1 MTFLLA
7 AALMCASGVGL
18 LRALRLGTGRLV
30 VDVPLGWFVGMAW
43 FAAATFSI
51 QALLGVPANAPLAIA
66 VLAFPLGAW
75 GLLRGRRAG
84 RAASGGSGAPGL
96 ERRWMPRPA
105 WLFAPMAAWSIVVLA
120 AVVLHGLSTPTHT
133 DDGYRVR
140 AYAPVLVAAGTWNGP
155 ARDLIAMAGPIP
167 AVAPA
172 LAWVLGASV
181 DPFHV
186 NATIVLTF
194 LALLALLVA
203 LASERGAPE
212 TGWGAAFALTSLPF
226 LAYHAT
232 STYSDAWL
240 AMYLGAAFAFLV
252 AFGQRRD
259 TADAARALLLLL
271 GAAMVKREGEL
282 VAFPAVVLLL
292 AQVAWVRRAE
302 GVRSLA
308 RLAPLCAAYG
318 VVVAARV
325 AAVGLPGAFPF
336 LRAAAERTVAAG
348 GAAATA
354 AAAAGPVAA
363 RGPAPEPGVGTIFVE
378 ALFSD
383 GNLGLLYWV
392 LAVSVVLLFPR
403 ILKDGLAWSGAAL
416 GLIFAETA
424 ASALWLYPEFTLDHG
439 TVHRSLL
446 PVSAA
451 AAVWLSALMVASC
464 RPGSAKPIPPGR
476 RGDAARSG
484 SKGRPRRRGG

>member
-1 MTFLLA
+1 MTFLLS

-18 LRALRLGTGRLV
+18 LRALRLETGSLA
-30 VDVPLGWFVGMAW
+30 VDLPLGWFAGMAW

-51 QALLGVPANAPLAIA
+51 QALLGVSANAPLAIA
-66 VLAFPLGAW
+66 VLALPLAVW
-75 GLLRGRRAG
+75 GLLRWRRPGLAP
-84 RAASGGSGAPGL
+84 SGGSGPPEP
-96 ERRWMPRPA
+96 ERRWMPRPK
-105 WLFAPMAAWSIVVLA
+105 WLFAPMAAWSIVVLV
-120 AVVLHGLSTPTHT
+120 AVALHGMSTPTHT
-133 DDGYRVR
+133 DDAYRVR
-140 AYAPVLVAAGTWNGP
+140 AYAPVLVAAGTWNGQ

-172 LAWVLGASV
+172 LAWILGAPV
-181 DPFHV
+181 DSFHV
-186 NATIVLTF
+186 NATIILTF

-203 LASERGAPE
+203 LTSERGSPE
-212 TGWGAAFALTSLPF
+212 AGWGAAFALTSLPL
-226 LAYHAT
+226 LAYHVT

-252 AFGQRRD
+252 PFGQRRNP
-259 TADAARALLLLL
+259 ADAARALLLLL

-292 AQVAWVRRAE
+292 GQVAWMRRAE

-325 AAVGLPGAFPF
+325 AAVGLAGAFPF
-336 LRAAAERTVAAG
+336 LRAAAARTASAG
-348 GAAATA
+348 GAAPTA
-354 AAAAGPVAA
+354 AAVAGLAGA
-363 RGPAPEPGVGTIFVE
+363 GGPASGPGVWTIFVE

-383 GNLGLLYWV
+383 GNLGLLWWV

-403 ILKDGLAWSGAAL
+403 IRKDGLAWSGAAL

-424 ASALWLYPEFTLDHG
+424 ASALWLYPQFTLDHG

-451 AAVWLSALMVASC
+451 AAVWLSALLVTAC
-464 RPGSAKPIPPGR
+464 LPESAKTIPPGR

>member
-1 MTFLLA
+1 MTFLLS

-18 LRALRLGTGRLV
+18 LRALRLGTGSLV
-30 VDVPLGWFVGMAW
+30 VDVPLGWFAGMAW

-66 VLAFPLGAW
+66 VLALPLVAW
-75 GLLRGRRAG
+75 ALLRWRRPVLAPSG
-84 RAASGGSGAPGL
+84 GGGGSGSK
-96 ERRWMPRPA
+96 RRWLPRPA

-120 AVVLHGLSTPTHT
+120 AVILHGLSTPTHT
-133 DDGYRVR
+133 DDAYRVR
-140 AYAPVLVAAGTWNGP
+140 AYAPILVAAGTWNGP

-172 LAWVLGASV
+172 LAWVLGAPV

-212 TGWGAAFALTSLPF
+212 AGWGAAFALTSLPL
-226 LAYHAT
+226 LAYHVT

-252 AFGQRRD
+252 PFGQRRD
-259 TADAARALLLLL
+259 AADAARALLLLL

-292 AQVAWVRRAE
+292 AQVAWMRRAE

-336 LRAAAERTVAAG
+336 LRAAAARTASAG
-348 GAAATA
+348 GAVATA
-354 AAAAGPVAA
+354 VIPAGPVGA
-363 RGPAPEPGVGTIFVE
+363 APEPGVWAIFVE

-383 GNLGLLYWV
+383 GNLGLLWWV
-392 LAVSVVLLFPR
+392 LAVSVILLFPR
-403 ILKDGLAWSGAAL
+403 IRKDGLAWSGAAL

-424 ASALWLYPEFTLDHG
+424 ASALWLYPQFTLDHG

-451 AAVWLSALMVASC
+451 AAVWLSALLVTAC
-464 RPGSAKPIPPGR
+464 QPESAKPIPPGR
-476 RGDAARSG
+476 RGDATRSG
-484 SKGRPRRRGG
+484 SKARPRRRGG

>member
-18 LRALRLGTGRLV
+18 LRALRLGTGSLA
-30 VDVPLGWFVGMAW
+30 VDVPLGWFAGMAW
-43 FAAATFSI
+43 FAAVTFSI
-51 QALLGVPANAPLAIA
+51 QALLGVPANAPLAVA
-66 VLAFPLGAW
+66 VLALPLAAW
-75 GLLRGRRAG
+75 GLLRWRRPGLAS
-84 RAASGGSGAPGL
+84 SGGSGPPGL
-96 ERRWMPRPA
+96 ERRWMPRPK
-105 WLFAPMAAWSIVVLA
+105 WLFAPMAAWSIAVLV
-120 AVVLHGLSTPTHT
+120 AVALHGMSTPTHT
-133 DDGYRVR
+133 DDAYRVR
-140 AYAPVLVAAGTWNGP
+140 AFAPVLVAAGTWNGQ

-172 LAWVLGASV
+172 LAWILGAPV

-194 LALLALLVA
+194 LALLVLLVA

-212 TGWGAAFALTSLPF
+212 AGWGSAFALTSIPL
-226 LAYHAT
+226 LVYHVT

-282 VAFPAVVLLL
+282 VALPAVAILL

-302 GVRSLA
+302 GVRSIF

-318 VVVAARV
+318 VVVAGRV
-325 AAVGLPGAFPF
+325 AAVGVPGAFPF
-336 LRAAAERTVAAG
+336 LRAAAERTASAG

-354 AAAAGPVAA
+354 AAAAGPVAVGA
-363 RGPAPEPGVGTIFVE
+363 STSAPRVWTIFVE

-383 GNLGLLYWV
+383 GNLGLLWWV
-392 LAVSVVLLFPR
+392 LAVSVILLFPR
-403 ILKDGLAWSGAAL
+403 IRKHGLAWSGAAL

-424 ASALWLYPEFTLDHG
+424 ASALWLYPEFTLNHG

-451 AAVWLSALMVASC
+451 AAVWLSALIVAACQPESMK
-464 RPGSAKPIPPGR
+464 SIPPGR